1 MSSPNSP
8 LKSPDIVIV
17 GSGLFGLT
25 IAERVANILGRQ
37 VLILEKRS
45 HIGGNAWTEFDQ
57 KTGIEIHKYGSHLFH
72 TSHEDVWKYVNQF
85 TQFSSYRHRV
95 WTKHSNQ
102 YYPLPINL
110 ATMSQFFGE
119 TLTPNEARKIISD
132 EIATHKVSIS
142 SSFEATA
149 IRTIGP
155 SLYNAFI
162 RNYTQ
167 KQWHIDPNLLPAE
180 IFTRLPFRY
189 NFNSYY
195 FDDKYEGLPVDGYQK
210 FIEGFVENRNIKIE
224 IDVDEAAF
232 KQYLNSAKLIVYTGP
247 IDQFFDY
254 KFGLL
259 GWRTLDFQIERID
272 LDDFQGT
279 SVVNYADL
287 DEPFTRIH
295 EFQHLHP
302 EREKKHA
309 STIIMREFSRVSHKR
324 DEPYYPINS
333 ESDRKALASY
343 RKLGSSLNEVIFGGR
358 LGTYKY
364 LDMHMAIASALSTF
378 ENRIFPQ
385 FK

>member
-1 MSSPNSP
+1 MSSPRSP
-8 LKSPDIVIV
+8 FKTPEIVIV

-25 IAERVANILGRQ
+25 IAERVANVLGRQ

-85 TQFSSYRHRV
+85 TQFNSYRHQV
-95 WTKHSNQ
+95 WTKHGNQ

-110 ATMSQFFGE
+110 ATMSQFFAK
-119 TLTPNEARKIISD
+119 TLGPDEARKLISD
-132 EIATHKVSIS
+132 EISAQNLTIS

-149 IRTIGP
+149 ISTIGP

-162 RNYTQ
+162 RNYTK
-167 KQWHIDPNLLPAE
+167 KQWQMDPNLLPAE

-189 NFNSYY
+189 NFNSQY
-195 FDDKYEGLPVDGYQK
+195 FDDKYEGLPLDGYQK
-210 FIEGFVENRNIKIE
+210 FIKSLVENRNIKID
-224 IDVDEAAF
+224 IDVDQAAF

-272 LDDFQGT
+272 SDDFQGT

-302 EREKKHA
+302 EREKKQA
-309 STIIMREFSRVSHKR
+309 STIIMREFSRVSQKH
-324 DEPYYPINS
+324 DEPFYPINS
-333 ESDRKALASY
+333 ESDRKTLASY
-343 RKLGSSLNEVIFGGR
+343 RKLGSELSEVIFGGR

>member
-1 MSSPNSP
+1 MSSPRSP
-8 LKSPDIVIV
+8 LKTPEIVIV

-85 TQFSSYRHRV
+85 TQFNSYRHQV

-110 ATMSQFFGE
+110 ATMSQFFGK
-119 TLTPNEARKIISD
+119 TLGPDEAKKLISD
-132 EIATHKVSIS
+132 EIANNDVPVS

-162 RNYTQ
+162 RNYTE
-167 KQWHIDPNLLPAE
+167 KQWQIDPNLLSAE
-180 IFTRLPFRY
+180 IFTRLPFRF
-189 NFNSYY
+189 NFNSQY
-195 FDDKYEGLPVDGYQK
+195 FDDKYEGLPLDGYQK
-210 FIEGFVENRNIKIE
+210 FIKSLVENRNIKVE
-224 IDVDEAAF
+224 TDVDQAAF

-309 STIIMREFSRVSHKR
+309 STIIMREFSRVSQKN
-324 DEPYYPINS
+324 DEPYYPTNS
-333 ESDRKALASY
+333 ESDRKTLTSY
-343 RKLGSSLNEVIFGGR
+343 RKLGSELSEVIFGGR